1 MAVKKADPR
10 EEILGQERVMQQDMR
25 RLRAN
30 YPENAAYIQ
39 CYVEDACDRMD
50 YEGSRM
56 YDEHPDKYMMRKV
69 CDSIHSQIRR
79 DSGRMAVESGFCRR
93 CGNLPDEALQ
103 DLIEVLFFNEVYRRR
118 CRRRRCRR
126 LYR

>member
-39 CYVEDACDRMD
+39 CYVE
-50 YEGSRM
+50 E
-56 YDEHPDKYMMRKV
+56 
-69 CDSIHSQIRR
+69 I
-79 DSGRMAVESGFCRR
+79 GRASCRER
-93 CGNLPDEALQ
+93 VSTL
-103 DLIEVLFFNEVYRRR
+103 V
-118 CRRRRCRR
+118 
-126 LYR
+126 

>member
-1 MAVKKADPR
+1 MADKRVDSR
-10 EEILGQERVMQQDMR
+10 DEILGQERVLQQDMR

-39 CYVEDACDRMD
+39 CFV
-50 YEGSRM
+50 
-56 YDEHPDKYMMRKV
+56 DKYMMRKV

-79 DSGRMAVESGFCRR
+79 ESGRMGVESGFCRR

-126 LYR
+126 L

>member
-56 YDEHPDKYMMRKV
+56 YDEHPYKYMMRKV

-79 DSGRMAVESGFCRR
+79 GWEWNPVSAEDAATFRTK
-93 CGNLPDEALQ
+93 
-103 DLIEVLFFNEVYRRR
+103 R
-118 CRRRRCRR
+118 CRI
-126 LYR
+126 

>member
-1 MAVKKADPR
+1 MAVKKAGPR

-30 YPENAAYIQ
+30 YPENAAY
-39 CYVEDACDRMD
+39 MD

-79 DSGRMAVESGFCRR
+79 ESGRMGVESGFCRR